1 MSIRSLEE
9 ELLRFELTGPK
20 AHDVVRSVIKPT
32 RGEKEKEG
40 NEPLSN
46 DDVRNPHLLSS
57 F

>member
-1 MSIRSLEE
+1 VSIRSLEE